1 MPFLFTVAYS
11 LFDDVHFSSLFAVL
25 PAVTAALIVNCFP
38 AGLEVLPFKVIFVT
52 PSLTILILILAVFP
66 LPSFAL
72 AVMLT
77 VLPIPA
83 FFVVTTPLVLTV
95 A

>member
-52 PSLTILILILAVFP
+52 
-66 LPSFAL
+66 SFAL